1 MDVISISMKILRGCL
16 AMFLLVGLSGTASGA
31 TPVAEVVATQVLATD
46 SLRAHTFSLLSRGQV
61 TEAIDYWVLTT
72 GKEAPAWLLAARASF
87 DASKQV
93 AGACQGVAQSIH
105 AAFTQLGGKP
115 EFVELTTERWESVG
129 YIVFKLSNGKEA
141 SISHTGYHVL
151 VRMQGRAYDAY
162 TGAGGMPWAE
172 YLSRLGAHSAIT
184 EKVVETAARVP

>member
-1 MDVISISMKILRGCL
+1 MRINWIYMNFLRGCL

-61 TEAIDYWVLTT
+61 AEAIDYWVLTT

-93 AGACQGVAQSIH
+93 AGACQGVAQSLH
-105 AAFTQLGGKP
+105 TAFTQLGGKP
-115 EFVELTTERWESVG
+115 EFVQLRTRSQEEFE
-129 YIVFKLSNGKEA
+129 YIMFKLANGKDA
-141 SISHTGYHVL
+141 SLTHTGYHVL

-162 TGAGGMPWAE
+162 TGASGMPWAE
-172 YLSRLGAHSAIT
+172 YLSRLGARSEIT
-184 EKVVETAARVP
+184 EKVVDTVTRVQ

>member
-1 MDVISISMKILRGCL
+1 MNFLRGCL

-31 TPVAEVVATQVLATD
+31 TPVPDVVATQVLAAD
-46 SLRAHTFSLLSRGQV
+46 SLRAHTLRLLARGEV
-61 TEAIDYWVLTT
+61 AEAIDYWVLTT

-115 EFVELTTERWESVG
+115 EFVQLSTRSQGEFE
-129 YIVFKLSNGKEA
+129 YIMFKLANGRDA

-162 TGAGGMPWAE
+162 TGAAGMPWAE
-172 YLSRLGAHSAIT
+172 YLSRLGARSEIT
-184 EKVVETAARVP
+184 EKVVETVARVR

>member
-1 MDVISISMKILRGCL
+1 MNFLRGCL

-72 GKEAPAWLLAARASF
+72 GKDAPAWLLAARASF

-93 AGACQGVAQSIH
+93 AGACQGVR
-105 AAFTQLGGKP
+105 P
-115 EFVELTTERWESVG
+115 EHPRRLHPVGRQARVRATDDPLPERIRV
-129 YIVFKLSNGKEA
+129 
-141 SISHTGYHVL
+141 HHDQTGE
-151 VRMQGRAYDAY
+151 RQGREYQPYGLPRAGPDA
-162 TGAGGMPWAE
+162 GP
-172 YLSRLGAHSAIT
+172 RL
-184 EKVVETAARVP
+184 